1 MKAAVLLSGG
11 VDSTTCLAMA
21 VNQYGSDKVI
31 AINILYGQKH
41 QKELEQAKKIA
52 EYYHVAYHML
62 DLRNI
67 FAFSNCSL
75 LKHSSEQ
82 IEHTSYAEQ
91 LKKLGGEGSVSTYVP
106 FRNGLMLSTAASLAQ
121 SFKAQE
127 IWYGAHKDD
136 AAGRAYPD
144 CTAEFVEYMGK
155 AIYEGTGREI
165 KLVAP
170 FINSNKAGIVAQ
182 GLKLKVPYELTW
194 SCYEGGEMPC
204 GTCAT
209 CIDRKNAFLAN
220 GTTDPLVYP
229 N

>member
-62 DLRNI
+62 DLSNI